1 MTQKSFWITSKQL
14 EKTNKQTLPIITLKT
29 KKNTHLTIWCRFEV
43 WRHAH
48 LSKLLSISN
57 T

>member
-1 MTQKSFWITSKQL
+1 MTQKSCWITSKQL